1 MEQKPIVPVN
11 SGPSVQ
17 YCCVLL
23 EQLKKHLCILYQ
35 EAQLL
40 RNVEEEFMHRKTVF
54 NECNSSI
61 NNRLLYLWALSDQ
74 QQQDRTKNSMRNFLI
89 QTTKNWKATEEK
101 IAQESVSLPIFC
113 RTSPT
118 VRSTSTARPFWLLLQ
133 GQISQSSRLFPLQLL
148 KRLLP
153 LFRNHTFV
161 WPLNRYPS
169 VVVAPTV
176 QLSVSL
182 SHASLPSNG
191 KVHGSYMEDSYEN
204 ITLSTILEKTQYV
217 ADSTKYTF
225 QTITAHFLCSRHA
238 AYLYNEIMCAIA
250 RLSGYIAGA
259 HYSLLMSRL
268 TPYLLKL
275 DATLETVVKTGSSE
289 GVQPPPGPSSGTDLE
304 DSSQAEQKAHSD
316 HSCASGPTA
325 PSCRDPMFTV
335 DGKLAP
341 TVQVPAQLCAGPFPM
356 PMSVR
361 LQRLLRS
368 SASQVSLRTATIPA
382 NTTGT
387 ASTITVKAEPPD
399 PDAYASPPHATVRTM
414 SALDNSE
421 EECDLLPIKMP
432 RLESG
437 LLSPLP

>member
-113 RTSPT
+113 RTSP
-118 VRSTSTARPFWLLLQ
+118 
-133 GQISQSSRLFPLQLL
+133 
-148 KRLLP
+148 
-153 LFRNHTFV
+153 
-161 WPLNRYPS
+161 
-169 VVVAPTV
+169 
-176 QLSVSL
+176 
-182 SHASLPSNG
+182 
-191 KVHGSYMEDSYEN
+191 N